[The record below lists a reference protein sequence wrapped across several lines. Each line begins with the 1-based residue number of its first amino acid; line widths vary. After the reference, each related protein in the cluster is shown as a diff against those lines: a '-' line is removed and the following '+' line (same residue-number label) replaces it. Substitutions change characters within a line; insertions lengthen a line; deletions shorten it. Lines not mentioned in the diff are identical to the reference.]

1 VSACV
6 PTRWVWE
13 VLEGGKPIGT
23 EEKEEEGKNEG

>member
-1 VSACV
+1 V

-23 EEKEEEGKNEG
+23 EEKEGEGKNEG